1 MLFTF
6 ATRTAML
13 GAMEIYVNT
22 KVVSSLLRLLYHPTA
37 GNVTSALFTV
47 IHMKTEKAKL
57 IEQFRSL
64 AI

>member
-6 ATRTAML
+6 VTRTAML

-22 KVVSSLLRLLYHPTA
+22 KVVPLLLRILCHPTA
-37 GNVTSALFTV
+37 GDVTLALFTV

-57 IEQFRSL
+57 N
-64 AI
+64 